1 MEGKIF
7 EFVGKQIVPK
17 DDCWHIAPL
26 RAIIDEYPEDYPKVF
41 YYLHCMKSMRKV
53 DNPFADVPE
62 AQRNEQIM
70 RYIELYIDEES
81 SLIVDAL
88 LCVEDIYATTFYRLY
103 KGFKAYM
110 DQAGD
115 QLAILTPDFNKKD
128 GNSDTVK
135 AFIKDYKLLSN
146 QYKEVYKDFDEE
158 QGNLRVRGGQ
168 RLAYDDMEDD

>member
-1 MEGKIF
+1 
-7 EFVGKQIVPK
+7 
-17 DDCWHIAPL
+17 
-26 RAIIDEYPEDYPKVF
+26 
-41 YYLHCMKSMRKV
+41 
-53 DNPFADVPE
+53 
-62 AQRNEQIM
+62 
-70 RYIELYIDEES
+70 
-81 SLIVDAL
+81 
-88 LCVEDIYATTFYRLY
+88 
-103 KGFKAYM
+103 M